1 MDNSNFEIPKQI
13 KKKKLENIILIFSNL
28 HFIFYFELDFFEFF
42 IVL

>member
-28 HFIFYFELDFFEFF
+28 RFIFYFELDFFEFF